1 MAVSDTVPSHEPV
14 RYSLAP
20 PPPPPSFFESLAKAM
35 DLAHARLERTIL
47 EQTLRLDDFFGKEKT
62 GTPGETGYEIRWRNA
77 FRFEHGG
84 ALRYGGSA
92 RVNLTLSKVSN
103 RLKLLFIG
111 DDEPEP
117 ITLSLPQDPGNPG
130 LDRTIPTTRFANTE
144 LRYELIQRPQL
155 NLFLGTGIRIT
166 SPPEAFGRIRFKYIR
181 NVGER
186 MLIFFDET
194 LFANSTSWLGE
205 TTEVAFVWQPA
216 PKTIINWGNS
226 GTVSQKVRG
235 LEWGS
240 VLALS
245 RELSPKSAITVSTG
259 IFGNT
264 SLSQLAVNYQVTA
277 CYRRN
282 FLRSWL
288 FYELQPEISW
298 PRNAWGDYPATF
310 AFTFRI
316 EVVFKGKAAPLKR
329 ASEGYSP
336 EKPYGYGIM
345 RR

>member
-1 MAVSDTVPSHEPV
+1 
-14 RYSLAP
+14 
-20 PPPPPSFFESLAKAM
+20 M